1 MLKGNI
7 YKELIRP
14 ATHGVKSNDRKGNV
28 RIPFSLIDMERNI
41 KEIADVTRSDNP
53 FEDKR
58 RGNVILRKRMA
69 VV

>member
-28 RIPFSLIDMERNI
+28 RIPLRFMDKSI
-41 KEIADVTRSDNP
+41 KEIADVTRSNNP